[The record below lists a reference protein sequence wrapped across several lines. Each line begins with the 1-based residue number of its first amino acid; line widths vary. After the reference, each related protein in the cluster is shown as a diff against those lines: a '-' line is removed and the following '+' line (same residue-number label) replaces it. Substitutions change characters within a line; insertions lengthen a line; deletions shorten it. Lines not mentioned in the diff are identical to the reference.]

1 VIRFI
6 IGLDR
11 SFWKLVGIYFIL
23 RRFLET
29 ERKESSY
36 SISTFPIYLF
46 KKSHSLTTSSPSTR
60 RALAEVRKHVP
71 SLFPTVIEQV
81 IRELLL
87 AFQIFLLL
95 LQKQLTGRFLR
106 QHVHEMDPGY
116 IAVILISASIDI
128 ERGISQ
134 QDIVFADLDESQEW

>member
-1 VIRFI
+1 M
-6 IGLDR
+6 
-11 SFWKLVGIYFIL
+11 
-23 RRFLET
+23 
-29 ERKESSY
+29 
-36 SISTFPIYLF
+36 
-46 KKSHSLTTSSPSTR
+46 
-60 RALAEVRKHVP
+60 
-71 SLFPTVIEQV
+71 FPTVIEQV

-106 QHVHEMDPGY
+106 QHVHEIDLGY